1 MTSKS
6 SIPTIQKFI
15 AILWPSF
22 VVAGFVTVLFFIVF
36 DPDILLEA
44 GDFEDISLLSTA
56 LVFSVHGYQ

>member
-15 AILWPSF
+15 AILWP